1 MEKIAVFVNDAEFA
15 RHVLQPMLDGAEPT
29 HWILVG
35 CPPALTRHIG
45 RWVSQAAR
53 QAWRERWGAEVFAR
67 LEPDLMAR
75 QGSQVEKLL
84 PRRPLAEISARLQAR
99 LPGVR
104 LLDARRPR
112 LGHVDE
118 PLTATQPSAGGARES
133 GVVAAATGLAA
144 MLALAD

>member
-45 RWVSQAAR
+45 RWVSQA
-53 QAWRERWGAEVFAR
+53 WRERWGAEVFAR
-67 LEPDLMAR
+67 LEPELTAR
-75 QGSQVEKLL
+75 AGSQVEKLL